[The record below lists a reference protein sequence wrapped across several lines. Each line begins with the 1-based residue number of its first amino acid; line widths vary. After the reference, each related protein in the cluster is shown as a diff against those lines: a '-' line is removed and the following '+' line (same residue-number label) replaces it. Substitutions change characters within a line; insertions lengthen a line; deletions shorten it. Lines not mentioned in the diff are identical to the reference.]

1 MDLFRIYK
9 DLVKE
14 TLLFKSIKG
23 LTVAKRVL
31 CIIVLS
37 PFIAL
42 YTVMLLVYGSI
53 VTLYRMFNGH
63 LNFIHD
69 FIKNER
75 GEIRHATEAV
85 VYWVAFPW
93 IFVCKVLLAIMTF
106 VLMFVHFSTS
116 LVGYI
121 ATFGGIRF
129 SPFMLEP
136 VERFKNKDIVKH
148 NTKAVLIFIIIGL
161 ILLSLSVVLRP
172 ICDEIYDT
180 YKENAIVDKLMS
192 EVKRSYDNN
201 KISIPQYNEFVTAYN
216 AGMINGSNYQQYAD
230 KYVNDSSYVA
240 WDTMKDVNYA
250 ATMALVQTIIVTVY
264 SLFIILYVSIYNNV
278 GMRKKYIEHLSK
290 EPTSAE

>member
-1 MDLFRIYK
+1 MDLFSIYK

-14 TLLFKSIKG
+14 TLLFKSLKG

-42 YTVMLLVYGSI
+42 YTAMLLVYGAI

-69 FIKNER
+69 FIKKER

-85 VYWVAFPW
+85 VYLIAFPW
-93 IFVCKVLLAIMTF
+93 IFFCKVLLAIITF
-106 VLMFVHFSTS
+106 ILMFVHFSTS

-129 SPFMLEP
+129 CPFMLEP
-136 VERFKNKDIVKH
+136 VDRFKNKDIVKH
-148 NTKAVLIFIIIGL
+148 NSKAVTIFIIIGL
-161 ILLSLSVVLRP
+161 ILLSLSVVLKP
-172 ICDEIYDT
+172 ICDQIYDA
-180 YKENAIVDKLMS
+180 YKENAIVDNLVF
-192 EVKRSYDNN
+192 EVKRLYDNN
-201 KISIPQYNEFVTAYN
+201 KLSATQYNEFVSAYN
-216 AGMINGSNYQQYAD
+216 AGMIKESNYQQYAE
-230 KYVNDSSYVA
+230 KYVNDSSYVV
-240 WDTMKDVNYA
+240 WDIVKDVNYA
-250 ATMALVQTIIVTVY
+250 ATMSLVQTIIVTVY
-264 SLFIILYVSIYNNV
+264 SLFTILYVSIYNNV

-290 EPTSAE
+290 EPVSAE